1 MGVYQCAM
9 TAAPALAKPSAIARP
24 MPVLA
29 PVTRTVWPS
38 KLSVSITLTRFLNMG
53 MVSNPA
59 GRLS

>member
-1 MGVYQCAM
+1 
-9 TAAPALAKPSAIARP
+9 